1 MIKTVSFAPPRSHS
15 SRSASQTSRKSGGK
29 NASGSSAPQVS
40 LSLSFDEPEPIVQS
54 IAPAPQKAEKPAKI
68 AKTVAPKTEIAP
80 KIKVALKIATPKT
93 EIAPKTK
100 IAPAKP
106 LQTPVVATSAVKI
119 ENPAPI
125 EAAKPEL
132 KARKVR
138 APKDFAAQ
146 YGEKVVE
153 RAAVPVLETETP
165 KKRLNK
171 EQRAARR
178 ELIKPDEGL
187 LARLARASQV
197 SSIKPRSEPR
207 GKGWKFQCGRCGQT
221 SYFPVPAALCDCG
234 AIAIKD

>member
-1 MIKTVSFAPPRSHS
+1 MIKTVSFAPPRAHS
-15 SRSASQTSRKSGGK
+15 SRSAASPRKSGGK
-29 NASGSSAPQVS
+29 AASGSSAPQIS
-40 LSLSFDEPEPIVQS
+40 LSLSFDEPEPI
-54 IAPAPQKAEKPAKI
+54 APAPQKAEKPVKTAKS
-68 AKTVAPKTEIAP
+68 VAPKIEASP
-80 KIKVALKIATPKT
+80 K
-93 EIAPKTK
+93 
-100 IAPAKP
+100 
-106 LQTPVVATSAVKI
+106 
-119 ENPAPI
+119 I
-125 EAAKPEL
+125 EAAKPLKSPDAPIVAPKVEDAAKPAL

-146 YGEKVVE
+146 YGEKIVE
-153 RAAVPVLETETP
+153 RAVVPVLEAETP

-197 SSIKPRSEPR
+197 SSIKPKSEPR